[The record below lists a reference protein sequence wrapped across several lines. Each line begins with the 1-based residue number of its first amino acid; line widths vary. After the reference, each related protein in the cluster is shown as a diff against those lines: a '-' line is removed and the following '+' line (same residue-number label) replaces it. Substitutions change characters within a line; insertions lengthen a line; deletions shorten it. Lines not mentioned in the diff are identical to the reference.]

1 MSKKRDPEV
10 GILQYLNQQN
20 RPYSAVDI
28 FNNLHKEFGKT
39 AVVKSLESL
48 TEKNKIIEK
57 TYGKQKV
64 YSPLQDQYGDYNET
78 EIKALDLKLS
88 SLQEEV
94 NILQQESKKYD
105 VEINKYSSQISTKDM
120 VRKVKELK
128 NNNEILQ
135 QRISKLRSGTTLMTK
150 EDRLKLYNKKDKM
163 LGQWKKR
170 KRMTSDVLNAILEG
184 YPKSKK
190 QLLEEVGVET
200 DDDVGVQIPK

>member
-200 DDDVGVQIPK
+200 DEDVGMQIPK

>member
-10 GILQYLNQQN
+10 RILQYLNQQN

-120 VRKVKELK
+120 VRKVKEFK

>member
-39 AVVKSLESL
+39 AVVKALESL

-94 NILQQESKKYD
+94 NILQQESKKYEA
-105 VEINKYSSQISTKDM
+105 EINKYSSQMSTKNM
-120 VRKVKELK
+120 VKKAKELK

-200 DDDVGVQIPK
+200 DEDVGVQIPK